1 MKAKRSGGL
10 FWSKNYITW
19 LVYGLGALVLMV
31 LQTAPRLF
39 PTILNARPVPLVL
52 FVTCVALFGGARV
65 GAIIGVF
72 AGLLWDIYAF
82 RLFGFDALVLM
93 AIGLTAG
100 LLVEWLLRANFLTA
114 MLLCAGA
121 VLVHTLAEWLF
132 CHVIFWHD
140 QLLEL
145 LYKVYL
151 PNALYT
157 VLLAPAMY
165 GITLLLARFLR
176 RRING

>member
-10 FWSKNYITW
+10 FWSKNYIAW

-31 LQTAPRLF
+31 LQTAPRVF
-39 PTILNARPVPLVL
+39 PTILGARPVPLVL

-65 GAIIGVF
+65 GAVIGVV
-72 AGLLWDIYAF
+72 AGLLWDVYAF
-82 RLFGFDALVLM
+82 RLFGFDALLLLV
-93 AIGLTAG
+93 IGLTAG

-121 VLVHTLAEWLF
+121 VLFHALAEWLF
-132 CHVIFWHD
+132 CHVILWHD

-145 LYKVYL
+145 LYMVYL

-165 GITLLLARFLR
+165 GVTLLLARFVR